1 MSSITVTFKKWKKH
15 KFFKILKKECRI
27 ILPSGVNVCEPSQ
40 WWLTLL
46 WNHKLT
52 EKNNAPDLTNAYTVP
67 FKLSV
72 RNANSSFRICLIF
85 AWVFLSLLHFC
96 VLKYTSAT
104 QLLQLTFSYGMI
116 FLNTILSI
124 YIYIDVPWVVRTVQY
139 CTFLKIHIVITEYA
153 WWLFWQGN
161 WFRN

>member
-27 ILPSGVNVCEPSQ
+27 ILPSGVNPLNGGWRCCETINWQ
-40 WWLTLL
+40 KKTMHQIWQ
-46 WNHKLT
+46 
-52 EKNNAPDLTNAYTVP
+52 NAYTVP

-124 YIYIDVPWVVRTVQY
+124 YIYIYIDVPWVVRTVQY
-139 CTFLKIHIVITEYA
+139 CTFLKIHIVITEYT